1 MCASMGNGIRRERG
15 GEVGYMSACLFVF
28 VCVFVGVLCYLRK
41 CCKGP
46 ETCSI
51 NGVIN
56 EAPREVKEREGSIRK
71 A

>member
-1 MCASMGNGIRRERG
+1 MCASMGNGIRRELGWNGRG
-15 GEVGYMSACLFVF
+15 EEGVG
-28 VCVFVGVLCYLRK
+28 LCYLRK

-56 EAPREVKEREGSIRK
+56 EATGGG
-71 A
+71 